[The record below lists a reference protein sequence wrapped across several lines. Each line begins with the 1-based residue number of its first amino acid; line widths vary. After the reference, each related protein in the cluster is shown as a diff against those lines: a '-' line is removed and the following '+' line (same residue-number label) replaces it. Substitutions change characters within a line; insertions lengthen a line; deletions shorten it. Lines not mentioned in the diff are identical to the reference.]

1 MQKENKL
8 EAVVPTLSIED
19 GSAEAAW
26 ERVHFPF

>member
-8 EAVVPTLSIED
+8 EAVVPTLSVD